1 MNQTMKYW
9 KQAVAGALC
18 LLTLAGCAGQSG
30 GGTMSQ
36 PESSS
41 ELSLGDGP
49 IRIVRSDKN
58 PLPWQSET
66 TYEYLGLRF
75 FLPEEFQAGIEDGSL
90 YLQREALYNSDDK
103 TRDQFYYA
111 YQYLQYIPEDCE
123 DMEYAVDWNAWL
135 DTTERIGAVG
145 AYRADYLE
153 EHPIETFTGCSEN
166 KEIGRSEDGQL
177 IYYISVAAEDHAE
190 LGELWQS
197 MEVELIEVSPYVQ
210 APDCPDFFDVF
221 DTARN
226 LDALNFLGDFHA
238 QDLDGNSVD
247 TSVFHDYKL
256 TMVNVMTTWCSS
268 CIAELPDLAQLSGE
282 VSEDGVQILTIVADT
297 VFDGAISQEAVELS
311 KKIRESAGVGYPMLI
326 PDDVL
331 LNGRL
336 KGINAYPETF
346 FVDGDG
352 NIVGSI
358 YYGAKSLEEWREI
371 INEELAGLSQGSAVS
386 MGGGTVAMG

>member
-1 MNQTMKYW
+1 
-9 KQAVAGALC
+9 
-18 LLTLAGCAGQSG
+18 
-30 GGTMSQ
+30 
-36 PESSS
+36 
-41 ELSLGDGP
+41 
-49 IRIVRSDKN
+49 
-58 PLPWQSET
+58 
-66 TYEYLGLRF
+66 
-75 FLPEEFQAGIEDGSL
+75 
-90 YLQREALYNSDDK
+90 
-103 TRDQFYYA
+103 
-111 YQYLQYIPEDCE
+111 
-123 DMEYAVDWNAWL
+123 
-135 DTTERIGAVG
+135 
-145 AYRADYLE
+145 
-153 EHPIETFTGCSEN
+153 
-166 KEIGRSEDGQL
+166 
-177 IYYISVAAEDHAE
+177 
-190 LGELWQS
+190 
-197 MEVELIEVSPYVQ
+197 
-210 APDCPDFFDVF
+210 
-221 DTARN
+221 
-226 LDALNFLGDFHA
+226 
-238 QDLDGNSVD
+238 
-247 TSVFHDYKL
+247 
-256 TMVNVMTTWCSS
+256 MTTWCSS

>member
-135 DTTERIGAVG
+135 DTTERIGAGG
-145 AYRADYLE
+145 AS
-153 EHPIETFTGCSEN
+153 H
-166 KEIGRSEDGQL
+166 
-177 IYYISVAAEDHAE
+177 
-190 LGELWQS
+190 
-197 MEVELIEVSPYVQ
+197 
-210 APDCPDFFDVF
+210 
-221 DTARN
+221 
-226 LDALNFLGDFHA
+226 
-238 QDLDGNSVD
+238 
-247 TSVFHDYKL
+247 
-256 TMVNVMTTWCSS
+256 
-268 CIAELPDLAQLSGE
+268 
-282 VSEDGVQILTIVADT
+282 
-297 VFDGAISQEAVELS
+297 
-311 KKIRESAGVGYPMLI
+311 
-326 PDDVL
+326 
-331 LNGRL
+331 
-336 KGINAYPETF
+336 
-346 FVDGDG
+346 
-352 NIVGSI
+352 
-358 YYGAKSLEEWREI
+358 
-371 INEELAGLSQGSAVS
+371 
-386 MGGGTVAMG
+386 

>member
-1 MNQTMKYW
+1 MKQIMKYW
-9 KQAVAGALC
+9 KQTVVGVLC
-18 LLTLAGCAGQSG
+18 ILSLTGCAGQNIG
-30 GGTMSQ
+30 EAIQETT
-36 PESSS
+36 S
-41 ELSLGDGP
+41 EISLGDGP
-49 IRIVRSDKN
+49 IRVVRSDKN

-75 FLPEEFQAGIEDGSL
+75 FLPDEFQSGIEDGSL
-90 YLQREALYNSDDK
+90 YLQREVLYNSEDK

-135 DTTERIGAVG
+135 AATERIGAVG

-153 EHPIETFTGCSEN
+153 EHPIETITGCSEN
-166 KEIGRSEDGQL
+166 QEIGRSEDGQL
-177 IYYISVAAEDHAE
+177 IYYISTAAGNHTE
-190 LGELWQS
+190 LGDLWQN
-197 MEVELIEVSPYVQ
+197 MEVELFEVTPYVP
-210 APDCPDFFDVF
+210 APDCPDVYDVF

-226 LDALNFLGDFHA
+226 LEALNSLGDFHA
-238 QDLDGNSVD
+238 QNLDGDPVD

-268 CIAELPDLAQLSGE
+268 CITELPDLAQLSEE
-282 VSEDGVQILTIVADT
+282 VSEDGVQIITIVADT
-297 VFDGAISQEAVELS
+297 VFDGAVSQEAVELS
-311 KKIRESAGVGYPMLI
+311 KKIRASSGVGYPMLI
-326 PDDVL
+326 PDEVL

-346 FVDGDG
+346 FVDAVG

-358 YYGAKSLEEWREI
+358 YYGSKSLNEWREI
-371 INEELAGLSQGSAVS
+371 IDKELSGLHQDDTISV
-386 MGGGTVAMG
+386 GGGTIAVD

>member
-153 EHPIETFTGCSEN
+153 ELLRKQGDRAQR
-166 KEIGRSEDGQL
+166 GRTAHLLYQRRCGGPRGAGGAL
-177 IYYISVAAEDHAE
+177 AEH
-190 LGELWQS
+190 
-197 MEVELIEVSPYVQ
+197 
-210 APDCPDFFDVF
+210 
-221 DTARN
+221 
-226 LDALNFLGDFHA
+226 
-238 QDLDGNSVD
+238 
-247 TSVFHDYKL
+247 
-256 TMVNVMTTWCSS
+256 
-268 CIAELPDLAQLSGE
+268 
-282 VSEDGVQILTIVADT
+282 
-297 VFDGAISQEAVELS
+297 
-311 KKIRESAGVGYPMLI
+311 
-326 PDDVL
+326 
-331 LNGRL
+331 
-336 KGINAYPETF
+336 
-346 FVDGDG
+346 
-352 NIVGSI
+352 
-358 YYGAKSLEEWREI
+358 
-371 INEELAGLSQGSAVS
+371 
-386 MGGGTVAMG
+386 GGGADRGISLCSGA

>member
-153 EHPIETFTGCSEN
+153 EHPIETITGCSEN

-268 CIAELPDLAQLSGE
+268 CIAEMYKAMKYLYGRGLALSTALITDGRFSGTNNGCFVGHISPE
-282 VSEDGVQILTIVADT
+282 ASEGGPIALV
-297 VFDGAISQEAVELS
+297 
-311 KKIRESAGVGYPMLI
+311 R
-326 PDDVL
+326 
-331 LNGRL
+331 
-336 KGINAYPETF
+336 
-346 FVDGDG
+346 DGDR
-352 NIVGSI
+352 IVI
-358 YYGAKSLEEWREI
+358 NVEQRSL
-371 INEELAGLSQGSAVS
+371 NVLVSDEELAARKTAWKAPEPKFTRGWLGLYCKLAGSGAEGAVLD
-386 MGGGTVAMG
+386 MKKLKEL